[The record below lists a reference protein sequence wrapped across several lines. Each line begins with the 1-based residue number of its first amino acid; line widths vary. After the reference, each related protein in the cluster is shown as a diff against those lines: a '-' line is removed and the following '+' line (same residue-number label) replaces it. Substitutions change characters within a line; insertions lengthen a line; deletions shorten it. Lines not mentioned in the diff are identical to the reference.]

1 MLLEQQNKNRKYM
14 VRQGQGSASG
24 SPAMTAFTQ
33 TAVAS
38 SSSQPLIDEALLTQY
53 QREMSSAAQ
62 MPLPDEDDLDDDLEA
77 DRDFECAKKAASDPQ
92 YENIQNEAIDP
103 NLGFGEEG
111 ALESFDFDSFLHQ
124 GDNKDA
130 FASNDFSFGASP
142 DSTRRTV
149 EWTMP
154 STGASFGLPSFSPAP
169 SGNLFGSPSSVSSAP
184 STSPFGGPSSVSSA
198 PSASL
203 FGHLNFSSAPSAALS
218 GNSSENVP
226 TFSAQLTPSRAPI
239 EWKLPESVSPSKP
252 VAKPRTDDEL
262 LDGMIAL
269 QTFEGSWEWR
279 SDLFN
284 MMSVN
289 QAAAAREASNLN
301 FDGLRVKEFATALA
315 IAFLEERL
323 GKLKGTWE
331 LVVEKAR
338 GWLGPSGEDAIGRA
352 KVFLGKK

>member
-1 MLLEQQNKNRKYM
+1 MGLMVLEQQNKNRKYM
-14 VRQGQGSASG
+14 VRQGQDSASG
-24 SPAMTAFTQ
+24 SPATTALTQ

-38 SSSQPLIDEALLTQY
+38 SFSQPPIDDALITQY
-53 QREMSSAAQ
+53 QQEMSSAAQ
-62 MPLPDEDDLDDDLEA
+62 MPLPDEDDLDIDLED
-77 DRDFECAKKAASDPQ
+77 DRDFERALNATSDPQ
-92 YENIQNEAIDP
+92 YENTQNKATDL

-130 FASNDFSFGASP
+130 FASNDFSIGASP

-154 STGASFGLPSFSPAP
+154 STAASFGSPSCSPAP
-169 SGNLFGSPSSVSSAP
+169 SGSL
-184 STSPFGGPSSVSSA
+184 FGGPSSLSPPASVKLFGGSSSVSSA
-198 PSASL
+198 PSANPFAHS
-203 FGHLNFSSAPSAALS
+203 NFSSAPSA
-218 GNSSENVP
+218 SENGP

-239 EWKLPESVSPSKP
+239 EWTLPESVLPSKS
-252 VAKPRTDDEL
+252 VAKPKTDEEL

-269 QTFEGSWEWR
+269 QTFEGSWEWH
-279 SDLFN
+279 SALFD
-284 MMSVN
+284 MMGVD

-315 IAFLEERL
+315 VAFLEERL

-352 KVFLGKK
+352 KVFWGRK